1 MLSQPIA
8 DALTAL
14 PVPGLPVAFF
24 GLGYRSQTSTE
35 PMATPFV
42 VIEETGVVNL
52 TAKSL
57 RKVSFE
63 IRLYTN
69 PDATPPPEAPEVLRL
84 LEAHL
89 QTVAFL
95 VVLAASMPVKHKVV
109 SWRMTGMPAI
119 RIEDRTVTDTL
130 TGTATIGIDQ
140 P

>member
-1 MLSQPIA
+1 
-8 DALTAL
+8 
-14 PVPGLPVAFF
+14 
-24 GLGYRSQTSTE
+24 
-35 PMATPFV
+35 MATPFV
-42 VIEETGVVNL
+42 VIEEAGVVNL
-52 TAKSL
+52 TPKSL

-95 VVLAASMPVKHKVV
+95 VVLAASMPAKHKVV
-109 SWRMTGMPAI
+109 SWRMTGTPAI
-119 RIEDRTVTDTL
+119 RIDDRTVTDTL